1 MNDIIRFHYEFERI
15 HPFQDGNGSVGRLI
29 ALFNRICKG
38 HPSDNLYIALDVP
51 FVRFYA
57 GISTMTTVSY
67 PE

>member
-1 MNDIIRFHYEFERI
+1 MSLNFGLKRI
-15 HPFQDGNGSVGRLI
+15 SDGELPIVPLPDGNGSVGRLI

-57 GISTMTTVSY
+57 GISTLY
-67 PE
+67 R